1 MRQNDPPNKCAKM
14 TRQNILP
21 WQPAGFTWENNP
33 PNLLT
38 RKICHFNS
46 RLACQR
52 SPPSLLKI
60 PRLDPARQ
68 SSPPQQLRQRSR
80 GRGQG
85 AGPAHPRILNR
96 YFCFHSHFM
105 NGYIFLYDTIHTY
118 SAQSGWI
125 WKYKYIALG
134 EGIVARKG
142 WGASL
147 LPAPLKG
154 VFCIIKLL
162 QEVSR
167 LAILTRI
174 GYKNIYNIP
183 LYSNEYISA

>member
-1 MRQNDPPNKCAKM
+1 M

-21 WQPAGFTWENNP
+21 WQPAGFTRENNP
-33 PNLLT
+33 QNLLA
-38 RKICHFNS
+38 RKICHFKS

-52 SPPSLLKI
+52 SPLPCLKPQARPSPPTL
-60 PRLDPARQ
+60 PPPQTAPQTEPGGGGREPARPTHA
-68 SSPPQQLRQRSR
+68 SWTGTFTFLP
-80 GRGQG
+80 
-85 AGPAHPRILNR
+85 
-96 YFCFHSHFM
+96 HFM
-105 NGYIFLYDTIHTY
+105 NDHIFFYDTIHTY
-118 SAQSGWI
+118 STQNGLI
-125 WKYKYIALG
+125 WKYKCITLG
-134 EGIVARKG
+134 EGIIARKG

-154 VFCIIKLL
+154 TFCIIKLL

-174 GYKNIYNIP
+174 GHKNINNVP